1 MEVIMGIISDN
12 LRKDRRLL
20 RKIRKHMARSN
31 SKAEVFDDDMYLDGV
46 LESLQRARRKKK

>member
-1 MEVIMGIISDN
+1 MGIISDN